1 MCLLCYL
8 IPYITSKMETM
19 SDGVDYVNPNK
30 ALKNFIELQKISKL
44 FDLYDLKEDCFA
56 YVLACYVGVE
66 EGVDTWFCD
75 DSKTKAKRHRLIFNV
90 SDHSDELTFV
100 MFDDVVQS
108 FAPQT
113 CKILSSMNES
123 SSSYPV
129 ELDDLFGD
137 PMIFKVKK
145 TDYCDACGFL
155 TIEVVDVFRDPTLI
169 HLYANPEHPIF
180 LGNEDDF
187 NVLTESSASIPRGSK
202 RKLAQ
207 FDDEAPKGEN
217 DKSVKCLREN

>member
-1 MCLLCYL
+1 
-8 IPYITSKMETM
+8 METM

-123 SSSYPV
+123 SSTYPV

-155 TIEVVDVFRDPTLI
+155 TIEVVDVSRCYFF
-169 HLYANPEHPIF
+169 LY
-180 LGNEDDF
+180 
-187 NVLTESSASIPRGSK
+187 
-202 RKLAQ
+202 
-207 FDDEAPKGEN
+207 
-217 DKSVKCLREN
+217 LRCGVIRYLLLL